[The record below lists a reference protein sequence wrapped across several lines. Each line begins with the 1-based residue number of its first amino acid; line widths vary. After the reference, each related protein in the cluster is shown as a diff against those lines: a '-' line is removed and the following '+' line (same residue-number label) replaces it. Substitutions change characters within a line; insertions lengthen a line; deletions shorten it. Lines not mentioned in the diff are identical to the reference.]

1 MTDKRDSLAPL
12 ADLGG
17 VPEAV
22 ARARTAVDRMRA
34 HPAMRRRGEIVSSES
49 LRRGAAA
56 AASLET
62 GGTTTATQ
70 RGAGRA
76 YGQLGTLRQTW
87 THSPLQVLARLHLLA
102 ARGLVGDDRL
112 GRPRVAGDLVR
123 EGPYDAM
130 LGAAPGPIEVHDR
143 LDALVTV
150 LAVTRAPALV
160 VAAVVHGEIA
170 TLRPFVWGNQVV
182 ALAAQ
187 RLVLVELG
195 LDPRS
200 QAVVEVGHL
209 DAGEATSYGEALA
222 AYGTGR
228 PDGVAVWVRHC
239 GAAVQAGATE
249 GIAICEALG
258 R

>member
-87 THSPLQVLARLHLLA
+87 THSPLQVLARLHMLA
-102 ARGLVGDDRL
+102 ARGQVKEDWL
-112 GRPRVAGDLVR
+112 GRPRGFADLVH
-123 EGPYDAM
+123 EGPDGTM
-130 LGAAPGPIEVHDR
+130 LGVAAGPLEVHER
-143 LDALVTV
+143 LDGLVGV
-150 LAVTRAPALV
+150 LASTRAPALV

-170 TLRPFVWGNQVV
+170 TLRPFGWGNRVV

-187 RLVLVELG
+187 RLVLVERG
-195 LDPRS
+195 LDPLS
-200 QAVVEVGHL
+200 QAVVEVGHR
-209 DAGEATSYGEALA
+209 TSGGASGYYEALG
-222 AYGTGR
+222 AYASGR
-228 PDGVAVWVRHC
+228 PAGVAAWVRHC
-239 GAAVQAGATE
+239 GAAVEDGAAE

-258 R
+258 C